1 MTPRSPLVRP
11 WPAWALHVGLWLLAH
26 ALLTLVL
33 GRPWFAA
40 AAVAAFLLVL
50 VLVNNAKFKA
60 LREPFVFQDYEY
72 FTDAIRHPRLYI
84 PFLGWWKF
92 IAVAS
97 AFIVA
102 VAIGFWVEDTPVER
116 FVWPKQVAG
125 VVTAGVGGLLLMLWA
140 SRKKLTVSF
149 DPLADVQRLGL
160 LASLWRYAQEK
171 RVDPTVTSPF
181 SSMVAKAPAT
191 GLPNLVAV
199 QSESFFD
206 VRTLYTGIRPQV
218 LAEFD
223 RLRANAIAHG
233 KLKVPA
239 WGANTVRTEFAFLS
253 GIGDDLLGAHR
264 FNPYRA
270 VAGGWALQSLASF
283 LKRLGYRTI
292 CIHPYP
298 ASFYLRDRVY
308 PRLGFD
314 EFIDIRAFND
324 ADRVGP
330 YIGDAAV
337 ADKVAALLQEA
348 SGPVFI
354 FAITMENHGPLHLEH
369 VAPNDIEALYSAPP
383 PQGCDDLTVY
393 LRHLRNADAMVA
405 SLRATLER
413 CDRPAALC
421 WFGDH
426 VPILP
431 AVYQQFGAPEGEVEY
446 VFWSNQKAGVVTIR
460 KLSAENLS
468 SEWLRTAGVMD

>member
-1 MTPRSPLVRP
+1 MIPRSALWWRKCPL
-11 WPAWALHVGLWLLAH
+11 
-26 ALLTLVL
+26 
-33 GRPWFAA
+33 
-40 AAVAAFLLVL
+40 
-50 VLVNNAKFKA
+50 
-60 LREPFVFQDYEY
+60 
-72 FTDAIRHPRLYI
+72 
-84 PFLGWWKF
+84 
-92 IAVAS
+92 
-97 AFIVA
+97 
-102 VAIGFWVEDTPVER
+102 
-116 FVWPKQVAG
+116 
-125 VVTAGVGGLLLMLWA
+125 
-140 SRKKLTVSF
+140 
-149 DPLADVQRLGL
+149 
-160 LASLWRYAQEK
+160 
-171 RVDPTVTSPF
+171 
-181 SSMVAKAPAT
+181 
-191 GLPNLVAV
+191 
-199 QSESFFD
+199 
-206 VRTLYTGIRPQV
+206 
-218 LAEFD
+218 
-223 RLRANAIAHG
+223 
-233 KLKVPA
+233 PA

-298 ASFYLRDRVY
+298 ASFDLRDRVY

-314 EFIDIRAFND
+314 EFIDIRAFSD

-330 YIGDAAV
+330 YIGAAAV

-421 WFGDH
+421 RFGDH

-431 AVYQQFGAPEGEVEY
+431 AVYQQFETPEGEVEY
-446 VFWSNQKAGVVTIR
+446 VFWSNQNAGAVKVR
-460 KLSAENLS
+460 NLSAQNLS
-468 SEWLRTAGVMD
+468 SEWLRAAGVVD